1 MYYPVETRITAKTSI
16 RRERMLPTRGQVLV
30 NLGETVGPADVVARC
45 LLPGEIQIVNAS
57 QALRVPRERVAHI
70 WIDRY
75 DRISINDN
83 LLDTTQIEAVIYGK
97 LVENPSLIVAFNVD
111 KQTRFEIVNSVMDA
125 LKQAN
130 ATRVSFT
137 ADPES
142 K

>member
-1 MYYPVETRITAKTSI
+1 MAKGGKFHRNSNIGQTIPTSSMADIAFLLLVFFMVTTIFKLEDGLPVEMPKAEAGDKI
-16 RRERMLPTRGQVLV
+16 
-30 NLGETVGPADVVARC
+30 
-45 LLPGEIQIVNAS
+45 
-57 QALRVPRERVAHI
+57 PRERVAHI
-70 WIDRY
+70 WIDRF

-83 LLDTTQIEAVIYGK
+83 LLDTTQIENIIYGK
-97 LVENPSLIVAFNVD
+97 LVENPALIVAFNVD
-111 KQTRFEIVNSVMDA
+111 KQTQFEIVNSVMEA